1 MVRIRCSIILTLPLP
16 RQGDAAALVPIV
28 EPRQTTAMLRLWSRV
43 RRLSGAMRCVGDGWA
58 ALCGPTI
65 AKLATFLR
73 ASSDPA
79 IEEFG

>member
-1 MVRIRCSIILTLPLP
+1 
-16 RQGDAAALVPIV
+16 
-28 EPRQTTAMLRLWSRV
+28 MLRLWSRV